1 MGQGVSANDAEF
13 QFQHRSS
20 TAQHAWQQ
28 HCSSMVP
35 RSDTFF
41 TYLPRSHSSAVHPSP
56 GAHATPPPLPP
67 PPAAAAA
74 AAAASAAATP
84 RAAVT
89 ISTAFGL

>member
-1 MGQGVSANDAEF
+1 MTPNSS
-13 QFQHRSS
+13 SS
-20 TAQHAWQQ
+20 TAAA
-28 HCSSMVP
+28 P
-35 RSDTFF
+35 RSMHGSSIAAAWCRAVCVTFF